1 MDSSKHIGLS
11 EIDKKILMLLQ
22 KNGRLSNVQLSRQ
35 INLSPPATHGRVKR
49 LEDQGHIKGYAAI
62 LDHTKIG
69 YDMLCF
75 ISVRMEAQQSEQRG
89 GDFRTSVMDMP
100 EVLECHQITGEYDYL
115 LKVAVADQRALEQF
129 VVDRLT
135 PTPGVGRLY
144 TSLVLAEV
152 KDTAIYTLTT

>member
-1 MDSSKHIGLS
+1 MDSSKQNELS
-11 EIDKKILMLLQ
+11 EVDRKILMLLQ
-22 KNGRLSNVQLSRQ
+22 ENGRLSNVELSRQ

-49 LEDQGHIKGYAAI
+49 LEDQGFIKGYTAI
-62 LDHTKIG
+62 LDHAKIG

-75 ISVRMEAQQSEQRG
+75 INVRMEAKPREG
-89 GDFRTSVMDMP
+89 DGDFRTIVMDMP

-135 PTPGVGRLY
+135 PTSGVGRIY
-144 TSLVLAEV
+144 TSLVLSEV
-152 KDTAIYTLTT
+152 KDSAAYTLTT